1 MYGYY
6 REKLHVNHFFYYQQ
20 PLRLKVRK
28 TTLLN
33 THLLQDLILPLSLGV
48 KRTTLVLYS
57 KLHSSHI
64 VHQIREESYHHFESC
79 GEKNNN
85 TWWRCIYVIESFNL
99 KVGVLTLTSCCF
111 ASTPW
116 MWLPIRTV
124 SLSQLSPKDH
134 LLYWVEPE
142 AYNEVSHVTM

>member
-1 MYGYY
+1 MHGYY

-33 THLLQDLILPLSLGV
+33 THLLQDLVLPLSLGV

-64 VHQIREESYHHFESC
+64 VHQIWEESYHRFESC

-99 KVGVLTLTSCCF
+99 KVGNFNTNKLLFCFYPLDVASNKNSLSFPAKSKRTLTVLSR
-111 ASTPW
+111 A
-116 MWLPIRTV
+116 R
-124 SLSQLSPKDH
+124 SL
-134 LLYWVEPE
+134 
-142 AYNEVSHVTM
+142 

>member
-64 VHQIREESYHHFESC
+64 VHQIREESYHRFESC

-99 KVGVLTLTSCCF
+99 KVGNFNTNELLFCFYPLDVASNKNSPSFPAKSKRTLTVLSR
-111 ASTPW
+111 A
-116 MWLPIRTV
+116 R
-124 SLSQLSPKDH
+124 SL
-134 LLYWVEPE
+134 
-142 AYNEVSHVTM
+142 

>member
-33 THLLQDLILPLSLGV
+33 THLLQDLVLPLSLGV

-64 VHQIREESYHHFESC
+64 VHQIWEESYHHFESC

-85 TWWRCIYVIESFNL
+85 TWWRYIYVIESFNL
-99 KVGVLTLTSCCF
+99 KVGNVNTNELLFCFYPLDVASNKNSPSFPAKSKRSLTALSR
-111 ASTPW
+111 A
-116 MWLPIRTV
+116 R
-124 SLSQLSPKDH
+124 SL
-134 LLYWVEPE
+134 
-142 AYNEVSHVTM
+142 

>member
-33 THLLQDLILPLSLGV
+33 THLLQDLVLPLSLGV
-48 KRTTLVLYS
+48 KRTMLVLYS

-64 VHQIREESYHHFESC
+64 VHQIWEESYHHFESC

-85 TWWRCIYVIESFNL
+85 TWWRYIYVIESFNL
-99 KVGVLTLTSCCF
+99 KVGNVNTNELLFCFYPLDVASNKNSPSFPAKSKRSLTALSR
-111 ASTPW
+111 A
-116 MWLPIRTV
+116 R
-124 SLSQLSPKDH
+124 SL
-134 LLYWVEPE
+134 
-142 AYNEVSHVTM
+142 

>member
-6 REKLHVNHFFYYQQ
+6 REKLHINHFFYYQQ

-99 KVGVLTLTSCCF
+99 KVGNFNTNELLFCFYPLDVASNKNSPSFPAKSKRTLTVLSR
-111 ASTPW
+111 A
-116 MWLPIRTV
+116 R
-124 SLSQLSPKDH
+124 SL
-134 LLYWVEPE
+134 
-142 AYNEVSHVTM
+142 

>member
-99 KVGVLTLTSCCF
+99 KVGNFNTNELLFCFYPLDVASNKNSPSFPAKSKRTLTVLSR
-111 ASTPW
+111 A
-116 MWLPIRTV
+116 R
-124 SLSQLSPKDH
+124 SL
-134 LLYWVEPE
+134 
-142 AYNEVSHVTM
+142 

>member
-20 PLRLKVRK
+20 PLRLQVRK

-48 KRTTLVLYS
+48 KRITLVLYS

-64 VHQIREESYHHFESC
+64 VHQIREESYHRFESWGKKTTTH
-79 GEKNNN
+79 GEDAFMLL
-85 TWWRCIYVIESFNL
+85 RVLIL
-99 KVGVLTLTSCCF
+99 KWEILTLTSCCF

-124 SLSQLSPKDH
+124 SLSQLSPKDQ
-134 LLYWVEPE
+134 LLLSQ
-142 AYNEVSHVTM
+142 ARSL

>member
-1 MYGYY
+1 MHGYY

-20 PLRLKVRK
+20 PLRIKVRK

-33 THLLQDLILPLSLGV
+33 THLLQDLVLPLSLGV

-85 TWWRCIYVIESFNL
+85 TWWRCIYAIESFNL
-99 KVGVLTLTSCCF
+99 KVGNFNTNNLLFCF
-111 ASTPW
+111 YPLEVASNKN
-116 MWLPIRTV
+116 
-124 SLSQLSPKDH
+124 SLSFPAKSKRSLTVLSRARS
-134 LLYWVEPE
+134 L
-142 AYNEVSHVTM
+142 

>member
-1 MYGYY
+1 MHGYY

-20 PLRLKVRK
+20 PLRIKVRK

-33 THLLQDLILPLSLGV
+33 THLLQDLVLPLSLGV

-64 VHQIREESYHHFESC
+64 VHQIWEESYHHFESC

-85 TWWRCIYVIESFNL
+85 TWWRYIYVIESFNL
-99 KVGVLTLTSCCF
+99 KVGNVNTNELLFCFYPLDVASNENSPSFPAKSKRSLTALSR
-111 ASTPW
+111 A
-116 MWLPIRTV
+116 R
-124 SLSQLSPKDH
+124 SL
-134 LLYWVEPE
+134 
-142 AYNEVSHVTM
+142 

>member
-1 MYGYY
+1 MHGYY

-33 THLLQDLILPLSLGV
+33 THLLQDLVLPSSLGV

-64 VHQIREESYHHFESC
+64 VHQIWEESYHHFESC

-99 KVGVLTLTSCCF
+99 KVRNVNINELLFCFYPLDVASNKNSPSFPAKSKRSLT
-111 ASTPW
+111 
-116 MWLPIRTV
+116 V
-124 SLSQLSPKDH
+124 LSQARNL
-134 LLYWVEPE
+134 
-142 AYNEVSHVTM
+142 

>member
-1 MYGYY
+1 MHGYY
-6 REKLHVNHFFYYQQ
+6 REKLQVNHFFYYQQ

-33 THLLQDLILPLSLGV
+33 THLLQDLVLPLSLGV

-64 VHQIREESYHHFESC
+64 VHQIWEESYHHFESC

-99 KVGVLTLTSCCF
+99 KVRNVNINELLFCFYPLDVASNKNSPSFPAKSKRSLTVLSR
-111 ASTPW
+111 A
-116 MWLPIRTV
+116 R
-124 SLSQLSPKDH
+124 SL
-134 LLYWVEPE
+134 
-142 AYNEVSHVTM
+142 

>member
-48 KRTTLVLYS
+48 KRTMLVLYS

-99 KVGVLTLTSCCF
+99 KVGNFNTNELLFCFYPLDVASNKNSPSFPAKSKRTLTVLSR
-111 ASTPW
+111 A
-116 MWLPIRTV
+116 R
-124 SLSQLSPKDH
+124 SL
-134 LLYWVEPE
+134 
-142 AYNEVSHVTM
+142 

>member
-1 MYGYY
+1 MHGYY
-6 REKLHVNHFFYYQQ
+6 REKLQVNHFFYCQQ

-33 THLLQDLILPLSLGV
+33 THLLQDLVLPLSLGV

-64 VHQIREESYHHFESC
+64 VHQIWEESYHHFESC

-99 KVGVLTLTSCCF
+99 KVRNVNINELLFCFYPLDVASNKNSPSFPAKSKRSLTVLSR
-111 ASTPW
+111 A
-116 MWLPIRTV
+116 R
-124 SLSQLSPKDH
+124 SL
-134 LLYWVEPE
+134 
-142 AYNEVSHVTM
+142 